1 MQLHKIIALLPAV
14 VILLTSCGF
23 SSSRKLVDPEDVIPA
38 ESYSFEK
45 LTFDGIEEKDF
56 SCLLEAEDGKLSNGA
71 TAKASTK
78 GYSGEGYVDVSD
90 NSGFKMTV
98 EIPSDQFYMITVR
111 HRADA
116 HKENELRFN
125 GKKVFDIY
133 SEAGDWVE
141 STVDG
146 VFLEKGTNTITLGSG
161 WSWFSLDSIKI
172 ENGSSLSDDLYTGM
186 AETLSN
192 KYSNLKTQNIYQY
205 LRAIY
210 GKRVLAGQCTDYG
223 NNTETDALYKG
234 LGKYPQSERLISF
247 LTVRTWASKTTV
259 PQRITTL
266 RLNGA
271 RTADLWSTTGTGTR
285 PATATISTPTKQ
297 ASGFQMRLPTRTLPT

>member
-45 LTFDGIEEKDF
+45 LTFDGIKEKDF
-56 SCLLEAEDGKLSNGA
+56 SCLLEAEDGNLSNGA

-125 GKKVFDIY
+125 SKKVFDIY

-146 VFLEKGTNTITLGSG
+146 VFLEKGTNTITLVRAGVGS
-161 WSWFSLDSIKI
+161 
-172 ENGSSLSDDLYTGM
+172 
-186 AETLSN
+186 
-192 KYSNLKTQNIYQY
+192 
-205 LRAIY
+205 
-210 GKRVLAGQCTDYG
+210 
-223 NNTETDALYKG
+223 
-234 LGKYPQSERLISF
+234 RLI
-247 LTVRTWASKTTV
+247 L
-259 PQRITTL
+259 
-266 RLNGA
+266 
-271 RTADLWSTTGTGTR
+271 
-285 PATATISTPTKQ
+285 
-297 ASGFQMRLPTRTLPT
+297 